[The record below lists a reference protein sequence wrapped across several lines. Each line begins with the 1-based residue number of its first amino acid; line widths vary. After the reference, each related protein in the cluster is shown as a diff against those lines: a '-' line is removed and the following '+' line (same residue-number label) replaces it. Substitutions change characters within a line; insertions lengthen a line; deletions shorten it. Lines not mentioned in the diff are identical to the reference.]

1 MLNEL
6 QRNRK
11 TSWCVLIEIVGG
23 TLECFWIRKK
33 RSEFRYMHF
42 LMIAFYNI
50 SFFSHS
56 NTKFVLYLFCEH
68 CCVNMLSATNP
79 QFCGAYCRG
88 LLFPTVI
95 NEIPVLFLWYVAN
108 LLARWLLHILKK
120 MVLFTETLLFGD
132 SPLISE
138 DEDYFSKQTII
149 RRGLFCMRKFLNN
162 AEEKKK
168 IWIYHNDPSKTS
180 Y

>member
-1 MLNEL
+1 MKNFWVCFDWNK
-6 QRNRK
+6 R
-11 TSWCVLIEIVGG
+11 TSGP
-23 TLECFWIRKK
+23 LECFWIRNK
-33 RSEFRYMHF
+33 RSEFRYMHLF
-42 LMIAFYNI
+42 NDSILQYFV
-50 SFFSHS
+50 FSHS
-56 NTKFVLYLFCEH
+56 NTKTVLYLFCEH

-132 SPLISE
+132 FTLISE
-138 DEDYFSKQTII
+138 EPDMIFVQNSTQPDFQFYTSFTPQKCVICDIFSQINSVNASNI
-149 RRGLFCMRKFLNN
+149 NN
-162 AEEKKK
+162 LG
-168 IWIYHNDPSKTS
+168 IG
-180 Y
+180 